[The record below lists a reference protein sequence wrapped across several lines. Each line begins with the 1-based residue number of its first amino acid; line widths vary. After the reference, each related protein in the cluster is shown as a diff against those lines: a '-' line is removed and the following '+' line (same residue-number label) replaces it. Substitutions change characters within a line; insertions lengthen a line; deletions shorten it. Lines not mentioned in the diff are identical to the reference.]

1 MLRIVQ
7 LLRSVSKVGYN
18 NPTNEHARK
27 DLKLENIKRV
37 GIVLRPSTPE
47 LKELFL
53 EAKRIF
59 ESRGIE
65 VSIDHVSG
73 GMIDVMGQPFDHMCR
88 NSDFL
93 VTIGGDGTLISA
105 VRRSYEYQIPV
116 LGIHAGK
123 LGFLADLDF
132 GELESFM
139 DDLMKGDYRIDKRA
153 MLEATISTQH
163 GESKV
168 VAFNDIVLTRPSISK
183 MIRLETYVDG
193 RNFNTYYGDG
203 VVISTPTGSTAYNL
217 SAGGPVLFPLTQV
230 FALTPI
236 CPHSLT
242 QRPVVLPGHFEIEV
256 KTSDSSALVI
266 VDGQDMVEISD
277 KDTVHIKLADGGAHL
292 IHRKEF
298 NYFEVLK
305 EKLGWGN

>member
-1 MLRIVQ
+1 M
-7 LLRSVSKVGYN
+7 
-18 NPTNEHARK
+18 
-27 DLKLENIKRV
+27 KLDNIKRV

-47 LKELFL
+47 LKDMFL

-73 GMIDVMGQPFDHMCR
+73 GMIDVMGQPFEMMCR
-88 NSDFL
+88 NCDFL

-105 VRRSYEYQIPV
+105 VRRSYDFQLPV

-132 GELESFM
+132 CELETFV
-139 DDLMKGDYRIDKRA
+139 DKLLIGEFRIDERA
-153 MLEATISTQH
+153 MLQATITTKTGVSQI
-163 GESKV
+163 

-183 MIRLETYVDG
+183 MIRLETYVEG
-193 RNFNTYYGDG
+193 KAFNTYYGDG

-217 SAGGPVLFPLTQV
+217 SAGGPVLFPLTSV

-242 QRPVVLPGHFEIEV
+242 QRPVVLPGHYEIEI
-256 KTSDSSALVI
+256 KTPDSSALVI

-277 KDTVHIKLADGGAHL
+277 SDTVYIKLASGSAHL

-305 EKLGWGN
+305 EKLGWGK